1 LDMRY
6 VGQSHELSIPV
17 TVEIA
22 DDALLPDRFHA
33 AHETRFGYRQ
43 VDAGVEIVT
52 IRLTA
57 VAPVQPPEL
66 APQPPTDS
74 DVSSAVIGEK
84 LVWFDSRPVS
94 TKLYNRAQL
103 LPGDRFHGPAVVF
116 QYDTTI
122 VVAPGWE
129 ASVDSY
135 SNLLLSH

>member
-1 LDMRY
+1 
-6 VGQSHELSIPV
+6 
-17 TVEIA
+17 
-22 DDALLPDRFHA
+22 A

-43 VDAGVEIVT
+43 ADAGVEIVT

-66 APQPPTDS
+66 ALQPPTDS

-103 LPGDRFHGPAVVF
+103 FPGHRFQGPAVVF